1 MVFKRQYHKVS
12 REKDLRRTFDDFI
25 LGKSGG
31 VKHAHKVLIRKF
43 RRAQDNQLVKC
54 KCASF
59 LTDEASTETSCN
71 FCLGEKYIWDEQ
83 FVECYSTMK
92 GGDSF
97 HSRFRRIAPG
107 EIRTDYKTF
116 YFRYDTNITYK
127 DKIIEMSLDLEGELV
142 IPYKREVIY
151 RPETIQKYRS
161 DNGRVEYIAV
171 HCREESSIRL
181 ND

>member
-1 MVFKRQYHKVS
+1 M
-12 REKDLRRTFDDFI
+12 
-25 LGKSGG
+25 
-31 VKHAHKVLIRKF
+31 
-43 RRAQDNQLVKC
+43 
-54 KCASF
+54 
-59 LTDEASTETSCN
+59 
-71 FCLGEKYIWDEQ
+71 
-83 FVECYSTMK
+83 MK

-142 IPYKREVIY
+142 IPYRREVIY
-151 RPETIQKYRS
+151 RPETIQKYGS